1 MPHLRPL
8 FAEYPD
14 RYWPKPLGA
23 DDRVAPGTQT
33 DAARRSAERPAA
45 A

>member
-8 FAEYPD
+8 FAEHED
-14 RYWPKPLGA
+14 RYWPKPLPREE
-23 DDRVAPGTQT
+23 RVAPGTQSE
-33 DAARRSAERPAA
+33 AARRIAERPAA